1 MVRATVSQ
9 PPDMVRFTIETW
21 PCRVA
26 AMASSR
32 WACTGIAPECREAM
46 ARVHEQVLAVCPDSA
61 RPYRPI
67 SGFLTPRS
75 CVFHAMLAFVGLFD
89 SHGSWSSLTA
99 RVAAA

>member
-9 PPDMVRFTIETW
+9 PPDMVRFKIETW

-32 WACTGIAPECREAM
+32 WACTGIAPECGEAM
-46 ARVHEQVLAVCPDSA
+46 ARVRAQVLDVYPDRA

-67 SGFLTPRS
+67 SGVFTPRS
-75 CVFHAMLAFVGLFD
+75 CVFHAALMFVGPFD
-89 SHGSWSSLTA
+89 SHDLRVSLTA
-99 RVAAA
+99 RVAVA